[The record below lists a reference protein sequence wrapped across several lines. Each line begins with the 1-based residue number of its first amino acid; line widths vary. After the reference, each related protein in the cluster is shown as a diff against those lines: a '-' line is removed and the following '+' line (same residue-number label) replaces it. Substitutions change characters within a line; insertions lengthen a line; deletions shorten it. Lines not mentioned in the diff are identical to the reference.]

1 MVQSIDEQL
10 DTITQDVADTYT
22 ALGAKGA
29 TLPAKKGTSNLK
41 ATVDSLPKSKSGF
54 PFTYCKV
61 SSDGVLSLD
70 TANFDSDTFKGVK
83 VIDKSVFN
91 RLNSNLFNKDETL
104 VFDDIIE
111 VRDESFYMCMYS
123 EVPFNVKI
131 TNTSFKKLTTV
142 GKSSFYRCGL
152 TWEGNFTFDSLSSVG
167 VQAFYEAF
175 SKSSNTTTIAFPI
188 LTSLERGSFERAFYK
203 SQVKSVS
210 FQKLR
215 DTSSDGFKNT
225 FLDSSLEEINLPE
238 LESAYL
244 NNTFYNSK
252 LTVFNAPKLKTLY
265 LENTFFRS
273 SIKDFSSDSLT
284 DLVMQY
290 QGRDFYDCTALTTFS
305 VPNVKKLYLHYTFYN
320 CTSLSNID
328 VSGVVDFN
336 GDSSA
341 FYKCTALTT
350 FSLPSAT
357 KIKLTTSTFSG
368 CTALTEIHFRA
379 DMQATVEALS
389 GYASKWGATNAT
401 IYFDL

>member
-83 VIDKSVFN
+83 VIDKGAFKK
-91 RLNSNLFNKDETL
+91 LNSDLFNKDETL

-111 VRDESFYMCMYS
+111 VKDESFYICVYS
-123 EVPFNVKI
+123 LPFNVKI

-142 GKSSFYRCGL
+142 GKSSFFQCGF

-167 VQAFYEAF
+167 VQSFYEAF
-175 SKSSNTTTIAFPI
+175 SKSSNANTIAFPV
-188 LTSLERGSFERAFYK
+188 LTSLKDGSFQNAFYK

-215 DTSSDGFKNT
+215 IIPSGSFTNA
-225 FLDSSLEEINLPE
+225 FLNSSLEEINLPE

-244 NNTFYNSK
+244 SNTFNQSK
-252 LTVFNAPKLKTLY
+252 LIVFNAPKVKTLY
-265 LENTFFRS
+265 LDNTFSRS
-273 SIKDFSSDSLT
+273 LIKDFSSDSLT
-284 DLVMQY
+284 ALNMQY
-290 QGRDFYDCTALTTFS
+290 MGKDFYECTALTTFS
-305 VPNVKKLYLHYTFYN
+305 VPNVKKLYLYYTFYN

-341 FYKCTALTT
+341 FYNCTALTT
-350 FSLPSAT
+350 FSLPNAT
-357 KIKLTTSTFSG
+357 KIQLTTSTFSG